1 MSEKINY
8 NTLAHIQEIYF
19 DVCDRLKG
27 ESFKSMG
34 YDNKRDMFKEF
45 KWKLER
51 VEIEFKALAGIKD
64 E

>member
-1 MSEKINY
+1 MKKANL
-8 NTLAHIQEIYF
+8 NTLVSIQQIYF
-19 DVCDRLKG
+19 DVCDQLRG

-34 YDNKRDMFKEF
+34 YDSKRDMLEEF

-51 VEIEFKALAGIKD
+51 IEIEFKALAGIKD